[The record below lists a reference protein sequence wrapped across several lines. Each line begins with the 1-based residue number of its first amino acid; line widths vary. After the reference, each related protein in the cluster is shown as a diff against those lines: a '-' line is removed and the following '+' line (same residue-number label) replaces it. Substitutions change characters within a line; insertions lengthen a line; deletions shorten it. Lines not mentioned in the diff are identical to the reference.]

1 MHCPDTLFV
10 ALDWSLSP
18 PDLPRSGCRSR
29 RESRFQA
36 GVLAALILGLAH
48 AAQAGERPSPDSS
61 AGDVVVSLGG
71 EWPQGSTPTF
81 YDPGFNIA
89 ARAAYHLPFLKGA
102 IPTLGLGAT
111 FFPGESGLVDDV
123 TDSFVVLAKE
133 ESDRYSIALNIGIQ
147 IGSPT
152 RRGFF
157 RPRAGI
163 APGFYA
169 LSKYVERTLPG
180 EDDPYYSK
188 SLWLGRAG
196 WKGVIGVD
204 LFVSHQAGIALEYV
218 YDQIWHL
225 DNQQSGRYQGF
236 AVGVTFA
243 VDQMETEEEWGKSAD

>member
-1 MHCPDTLFV
+1 MHFSGTLF
-10 ALDWSLSP
+10 
-18 PDLPRSGCRSR
+18 RYHRQ
-29 RESRFQA
+29 SRFQA
-36 GVLAALILGLAH
+36 VLLAALILVQAH
-48 AAQAGERPSPDSS
+48 PAQAGEKPSPDSS

-71 EWPQGSTPTF
+71 EWPQGSSTAF

-89 ARAAYHLPFLKGA
+89 ARAAYHLPFLKGV
-102 IPTLGLGAT
+102 IPTFGLGAT
-111 FFPGESGLVDDV
+111 FFPGESRLVDDF

-133 ESDRYSIALNIGIQ
+133 ESDRYSIALNMGIQ

-163 APGFYA
+163 APGFYV

-196 WKGVIGVD
+196 WKGVVGAD
-204 LFVSHQAGIALEYV
+204 LFVSHEVGIAIEYV
-218 YDQIWHL
+218 YDQVWHL
-225 DNQQSGRYQGF
+225 DNHQSGRYQGF

-243 VDQMETEEEWGKSAD
+243 VDQMEETEEEWGKSAN

>member
-1 MHCPDTLFV
+1 MHCPGTLF
-10 ALDWSLSP
+10 
-18 PDLPRSGCRSR
+18 RSR
-29 RESRFQA
+29 RQSRVQA
-36 GVLAALILGLAH
+36 GLLTALILGLAH
-48 AAQAGERPSPDSS
+48 PAQAGKNPSPDSS

-71 EWPQGSTPTF
+71 EWPQGSTTAF

-89 ARAAYHLPFLKGA
+89 ARGAYHLPFLEGV
-102 IPTLGLGAT
+102 IPTFGLGAT
-111 FFPGESGLVDDV
+111 FFPGESGLVEDF

-147 IGSPT
+147 VGSPT

-163 APGFYA
+163 APGFYM
-169 LSKYVERTLPG
+169 LSKYVERTLSG
-180 EDDPYYSK
+180 DDDPYYSK

-196 WKGVIGVD
+196 WKGVIGAD
-204 LFVSHQAGIALEYV
+204 LFVSHEVGIALEYV
-218 YDQIWHL
+218 YDQVWHL

-243 VDQMETEEEWGKSAD
+243 VDQMEETEEEWGKSAN